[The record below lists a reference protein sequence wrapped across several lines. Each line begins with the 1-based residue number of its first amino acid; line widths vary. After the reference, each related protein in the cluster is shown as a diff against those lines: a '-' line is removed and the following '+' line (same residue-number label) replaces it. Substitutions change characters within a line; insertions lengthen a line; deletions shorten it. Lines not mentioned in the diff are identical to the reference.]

1 MFIKINVLSLIK
13 LFGGNMALVF
23 HKLVSVEEALSLIE
37 KELNGIDTLGVI
49 EVPLF
54 ESVNKVLAED
64 LIAPIDYPPFDRS
77 TVDGYAVRSI
87 DIAGASEI
95 EPKELEVIGK
105 VEVGTN
111 PTVEIKEGKAAQ
123 ISTGAMVP
131 RGADAIVM
139 EEYVSR
145 KENKIIVYRMV
156 SPGENISMS
165 GSDIATGDTVIRK
178 GTQIT
183 PRELAVFAG
192 LGLNKVKVYRPP
204 KIIVYSTGVE
214 IEEPGKMLSHG
225 KVYDTNGYV
234 ITSMLKEL
242 GSEVYFKGILPDN
255 YEKMKKEIENSL
267 NEADI
272 LITTGSTSAGYG
284 DMIYKVFNDIG
295 AKIIV
300 HGLKS
305 RPGKPTA
312 IAVLDKKI
320 LFGLPGFPLS
330 AMMNLYNIVEP
341 VVRKM
346 MGKKDS
352 EKSKVKAK
360 IPFRLNAGRG
370 FTELIPVQLV
380 WNKDSLSAYPILSGS
395 GSIAGISI
403 SDGYIVA
410 EENREYFEENED
422 VDVYLFSSSIKPPS
436 LTIIGS
442 NCPGIEV
449 VLGISKIQNTRIINV
464 GSMGGWQAIKR
475 GDADL
480 AGSHLLDES
489 TMNYNIHIPKIMSLE
504 DKVYIYRGYSREVGI
519 LIKKGNPKKI
529 NGVKD
534 FLRDD
539 VVIINRNKGS
549 GTRVLLDKLLK
560 DLGVIN
566 PEKIIRG
573 YMYEVKTHSAVATAI
588 LQGRADAGMS
598 LRYMA
603 ETFNLDFIPIGYEI
617 YDFVVRKD
625 KLENKYVEKFIETL
639 RNDEFFKELE
649 RRLPGYKALKESGNR
664 IYP

>member
-1 MFIKINVLSLIK
+1 
-13 LFGGNMALVF
+13 MALVF
-23 HKLVSVEEALSLIE
+23 HKLVSVEEAIKLIE
-37 KELNGIDTLGVI
+37 KETNGIGPLGVI
-49 EVPLF
+49 EVPIL
-54 ESVNKVLAED
+54 ESINKVLAED
-64 LIAPIDYPPFDRS
+64 VVAPIDYPPFDRS

-105 VEVGTN
+105 VEVGSHPSIEVKPGTA
-111 PTVEIKEGKAAQ
+111 VQ

-131 RGADAIVM
+131 RGADSIVM

-145 KENKIIVYRMV
+145 KDNKIKIYRMS

-165 GSDIATGDTVIRK
+165 GSDIATGDVVIRK
-178 GTQIT
+178 NTQIT
-183 PRELAVFAG
+183 ARELAVFAG
-192 LGLNKVKVYRPP
+192 LGLNKIKVYRPP

-214 IEEPGKMLSHG
+214 LEQPGNILPHG
-225 KVYDTNGYV
+225 KIYDSNGYV
-234 ITSMLKEL
+234 ITAMLREL
-242 GSEVYFKGILPDN
+242 GADVEFRGILPDN
-255 YEKMKKEIENSL
+255 YDKMKDEISKSI

-284 DMIYKVFNDIG
+284 DMIYKVFNDVG

-312 IAVLDKKI
+312 IAVLGKKI

-341 VVRKM
+341 IVRKM
-346 MGKKDS
+346 MGKGES
-352 EKSKVKAK
+352 EKPKVKAR

-380 WNKDSLSAYPILSGS
+380 WNKDYLSAYPILSGS

-410 EENREYFEENED
+410 QENREYFEENEE
-422 VDVYLFSSSIKPPS
+422 VDVYLFSSSIRPPD

-449 VLGISKIQNTRIINV
+449 VLNGAKIQNSRIINV
-464 GSMGGWQAIKR
+464 GSLGGWNAIKR

-480 AGSHLLDES
+480 AGSHLLDEK
-489 TMNYNIHIPKIMSLE
+489 TMNYNIHMPKLMGLE

-519 LIKKGNPKKI
+519 LVKKNNPKNIKD
-529 NGVKD
+529 VSD

-539 VVIINRNKGS
+539 IVIINRNKGS
-549 GTRVLLDKLLK
+549 GTRVLLDKMLK
-560 DLGVIN
+560 ENGIN
-566 PEKIIRG
+566 EPEKLIKG
-573 YMYEVKTHSAVATAI
+573 YTYEVKTHSAVATAI
-588 LQGRADAGMS
+588 LQGRADAGIS
-598 LRYMA
+598 LRAMA
-603 ETFNLDFIPIGYEI
+603 ELFNLDFIPIGVEI
-617 YDFVVRKD
+617 YDFIVRKE
-625 KLENKYVEKFIETL
+625 KIENKFVNKFLETL
-639 RNDEFFKELE
+639 KSEEFSKELE
-649 RRLPGYKALKESGNR
+649 KKLPGYKTLKESGER

>member
-1 MFIKINVLSLIK
+1 
-13 LFGGNMALVF
+13 MALVF
-23 HKLVSVEEALSLIE
+23 HRLVSVEEALKLIE
-37 KELNGIDTLGVI
+37 KETNGISPLGII
-49 EVPLF
+49 EVPIL

-64 LIAPIDYPPFDRS
+64 VVAPIDYPPFDRS

-105 VEVGTN
+105 VEIGSHPSIEVKPNTA
-111 PTVEIKEGKAAQ
+111 IQ

-131 RGADAIVM
+131 RGADSIVM

-145 KENKIIVYRMV
+145 RDNKIIIYRMN

-165 GSDIATGDTVIRK
+165 GSDIATGDVVIRK
-178 GTQIT
+178 NTLIT
-183 PRELAVFAG
+183 ARELAVFAG
-192 LGLNKVKVYRPP
+192 LGLNKVKVYKPP

-214 IEEPGKMLSHG
+214 LEEPGKVLPHG
-225 KVYDTNGYV
+225 KIYDSNGYV
-234 ITSMLKEL
+234 ITAMLKEL
-242 GSEVYFKGILPDN
+242 GADVEFRGILPDN
-255 YEKMKKEIENSL
+255 YDKMKDEISKGI

-312 IAVLDKKI
+312 IAVLGKKI

-341 VVRKM
+341 IVRKM
-346 MGKKDS
+346 MGKNES
-352 EKSKVKAK
+352 EKPKVKAR

-380 WNKDSLSAYPILSGS
+380 WNKDYLSAYPILSGS

-410 EENREYFEENED
+410 EENREYFEENEE
-422 VDVYLFSSSIKPPS
+422 VDVYLFSSSIRPPD

-449 VLGISKIQNTRIINV
+449 ALNISKIQNTRIINV
-464 GSMGGWQAIKR
+464 GSLGGWNAIKR

-480 AGSHLLDES
+480 AGSHLLDEK
-489 TMNYNIHIPKIMSLE
+489 TMNYNIHMPKLMGLE

-519 LIKKGNPKKI
+519 LIKKNNPKNIKDV
-529 NGVKD
+529 ND

-539 VVIINRNKGS
+539 IVIINRNKGS

-560 DLGVIN
+560 EKGVN
-566 PEKIIRG
+566 EPEKLIKG
-573 YMYEVKTHSAVATAI
+573 YTYEVKTHSAVATAI
-588 LQGRADAGMS
+588 LQGRADAGIS
-598 LRYMA
+598 LRAMA
-603 ETFNLDFIPIGYEI
+603 ELFNLDFIPIGVEI
-617 YDFVVRKD
+617 YDFIVRKE
-625 KLENKYVEKFIETL
+625 KVENKFVNKFLETL
-639 RNDEFFKELE
+639 KSKEFSKELE
-649 RRLPGYKALKESGNR
+649 KRLPGYKTLEESGER